1 MAPEEKK
8 IYTIEDIVPAE
19 IYEDF
24 SVNFKEMDL

>member
-8 IYTIEDIVPAE
+8 IYTIEDIVLAE